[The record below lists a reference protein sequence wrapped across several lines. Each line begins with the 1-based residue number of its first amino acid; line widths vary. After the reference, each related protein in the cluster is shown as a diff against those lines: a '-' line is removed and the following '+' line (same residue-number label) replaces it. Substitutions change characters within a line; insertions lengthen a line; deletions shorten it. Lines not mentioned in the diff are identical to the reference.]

1 MKKKVAKCI
10 GIALFV
16 VLIIITIFNIYSWIV
31 SGKQNIKISTPNK
44 AFTNSDLYVSIIA
57 QEKGVDLDTKTKLK
71 LVNSKGRKVKN
82 VKTKYEGN
90 TAVLSIPEIE
100 AGNYYLEAKVS
111 SKAGKDKVKK
121 EIYLSDGN
129 LENVTINFDKGIYKP
144 GDTVNYRALLTS
156 KENDEAISKDI
167 NVSIYDG
174 NDNKVYNENIKS
186 SDYGIV
192 SGKFELANEV
202 NSGLYKL
209 VVKSNENETTKQFK
223 VNPYVTPKYEVK
235 VDFDKQNY
243 LVEDTAKITFTAK
256 YFFGEAVKDAKFK
269 VFIDNKEYKTLES
282 NEQGIATVDYYIK
295 DAKTYNIKVE
305 AVDSSNYYVEAINSF
320 SAGTD
325 FFEIQLL
332 PEYGTLSA

>member
-16 VLIIITIFNIYSWIV
+16 ALVIITLFNIYSWIV

-57 QEKGVDLDTKTKLK
+57 QEKGLDLDTKTKLK

-167 NVSIYDG
+167 NISIYDG

-186 SDYGIV
+186 S
-192 SGKFELANEV
+192 
-202 NSGLYKL
+202 
-209 VVKSNENETTKQFK
+209 
-223 VNPYVTPKYEVK
+223 
-235 VDFDKQNY
+235 
-243 LVEDTAKITFTAK
+243 
-256 YFFGEAVKDAKFK
+256 
-269 VFIDNKEYKTLES
+269 
-282 NEQGIATVDYYIK
+282 
-295 DAKTYNIKVE
+295 
-305 AVDSSNYYVEAINSF
+305 
-320 SAGTD
+320 
-325 FFEIQLL
+325 
-332 PEYGTLSA
+332 